1 MALKLLLVLLNQYP
15 LKMIYL
21 MLDYLRSEITVFF
34 VLRFEVTVKI
44 IDLDFFVTGAWSDST
59 QRQAAFLRLILT

>member
-1 MALKLLLVLLNQYP
+1 
-15 LKMIYL
+15 